1 MMGSIPKMISF
12 IIQAG
17 SGGPGS
23 AVIPFVVLGF
33 IVLAVLIR
41 LAAGSTD
48 DGRIRENI
56 EEQGGKVRSIDWSP
70 FGRGWFGS
78 KNERIYEVVYEDA
91 LGKVHQAYCKTS
103 MFSGVYWSEDKI
115 VDDPGTLAS
124 QSGGDPGTGADAA
137 DLIAENQRLKVE
149 LERLKKS

>member
-1 MMGSIPKMISF
+1 MISF
-12 IIQAG
+12 IVHAG
-17 SGGPGS
+17 SGSAGS
-23 AVIPFVVLGF
+23 TAIPFVVIGF

-56 EEQGGKVRSIDWSP
+56 EQQGGQIRSLNWSP

-91 LGKVHQAYCKTS
+91 QGKVHQASCKTS
-103 MFSGVYWSEDKI
+103 MLSGVYWTEDKI
-115 VDDPGTLAS
+115 VDDTGILDS
-124 QSGGDPGTGADAA
+124 QSGSGPGTGADVP
-137 DLIAENQRLKVE
+137 DLIAENKRLKEE